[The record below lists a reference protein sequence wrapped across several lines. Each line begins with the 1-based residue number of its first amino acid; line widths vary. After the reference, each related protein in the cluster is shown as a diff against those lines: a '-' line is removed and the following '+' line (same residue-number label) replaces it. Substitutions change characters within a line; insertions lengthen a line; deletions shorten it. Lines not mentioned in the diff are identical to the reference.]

1 MASRA
6 FKDINLSFKRHPV
19 TNDVVVIRDED
30 AIKRSV
36 KNIIFTILGE
46 KPFNPNFGSVIN
58 DSLFELNTSLNEIR
72 IADEINSSLLNH
84 EPRIANIDATVEI
97 MPDSN
102 EMNCTVQYD
111 IVGIPAPTQ
120 TVDVLLFPASCLL
133 YTSPSPRDLVISRM
147 PSSA

>member
-19 TNDVVVIRDED
+19 TNDVITVSDED

-46 KPFNPNFGSVIN
+46 KPFEPNFGSVIN
-58 DSLFELNTSLNEIR
+58 QSLFDLSTNLNEIR
-72 IADEINSSLLNH
+72 ISDEIKQSLLNY
-84 EPRIANIDATVEI
+84 EPRIDNIEVTASI
-97 MPDSN
+97 YPDSN
-102 EMNCTVQYD
+102 ELNCTVQYD

-120 TVDVLLFPASCLL
+120 EVDVLLFPA
-133 YTSPSPRDLVISRM
+133 RV
-147 PSSA
+147 

>member
-19 TNDVVVIRDED
+19 TNDVITIRDED

-46 KPFNPNFGSVIN
+46 KPFEPEFGSVVN
-58 DSLFELNTSLNEIR
+58 DSLFELNTSLNEMR
-72 IADEINSSLLNH
+72 VADEIKQSLLNY
-84 EPRIANIDATVEI
+84 EPRIDNIKVDVSI
-97 MPDSN
+97 YPDSN
-102 EMNCTVQYD
+102 DLNCTVQYD

-120 TVDVLLFPASCLL
+120 TVDVLLFPA
-133 YTSPSPRDLVISRM
+133 RV
-147 PSSA
+147 

>member
-19 TNDVVVIRDED
+19 TNDVITIRDED

-46 KPFNPNFGSVIN
+46 KPFEPEFGSVIN
-58 DSLFELNTSLNEIR
+58 DSLFELSTSLNEMR
-72 IADEINSSLLNH
+72 VADEIKQSLLNY
-84 EPRIANIDATVEI
+84 EPRIDNIKIDVSI
-97 MPDSN
+97 YPDSN
-102 EMNCTVQYD
+102 DLNCTVQYD

-120 TVDVLLFPASCLL
+120 TVDVLLFPA
-133 YTSPSPRDLVISRM
+133 RV
-147 PSSA
+147 

>member
-19 TNDVVVIRDED
+19 TNDVLTIRDED

-46 KPFNPNFGSVIN
+46 KPFEPEFGSVIN
-58 DSLFELNTSLNEIR
+58 DSLFELNTSLNEMKVS
-72 IADEINSSLLNH
+72 DEIKQSLLNF
-84 EPRIANIDATVEI
+84 EPRIDNIRVTVSI
-97 MPDSN
+97 YPDSN
-102 EMNCTVQYD
+102 ELNCAVQYD

-120 TVDVLLFPASCLL
+120 EVDVLLFPA
-133 YTSPSPRDLVISRM
+133 RV
-147 PSSA
+147 

>member
-19 TNDVVVIRDED
+19 TNDVVAIRDED

-46 KPFNPNFGSVIN
+46 KPFEPDFGSVIN
-58 DSLFELNTSLNEIR
+58 QSLFDLNTNLNEIR
-72 IADEINSSLLNH
+72 VSDEIKTSLDNY
-84 EPRIANIDATVEI
+84 EPRINNVDVSVSVL
-97 MPDSN
+97 PDTN

-111 IVGIPAPTQ
+111 IVGLSTPTQ
-120 TVDVLLFPASCLL
+120 TVDVLLFPA
-133 YTSPSPRDLVISRM
+133 RV
-147 PSSA
+147 

>member
-19 TNDVVVIRDED
+19 TNDVVTIRNED

-36 KNIIFTILGE
+36 RNIIFTTLGE
-46 KPFNPNFGSVIN
+46 KPFEPNFGSVIN
-58 DSLFELNTSLNEIR
+58 ESLFDLNTNLSEIR
-72 IADEINSSLLNH
+72 ITDEIKSSLLNY
-84 EPRIANIDATVEI
+84 EPRIDNVEVTVQVS
-97 MPDSN
+97 PDRN

-120 TVDVLLFPASCLL
+120 EVDVLLFPA
-133 YTSPSPRDLVISRM
+133 RV
-147 PSSA
+147 

>member
-19 TNDVVVIRDED
+19 TNDVLTVSDED

-46 KPFNPNFGSVIN
+46 KPFEPNFGSVIN
-58 DSLFELNTSLNEIR
+58 QSLFDLNTNLSEIR
-72 IADEINSSLLNH
+72 VSDEIKQSLLNY
-84 EPRIANIDATVEI
+84 EPRIDNIKIDVLI
-97 MPDSN
+97 YPDSN
-102 EMNCTVQYD
+102 DLNCTVQYD

-120 TVDVLLFPASCLL
+120 TVDVLLFPA
-133 YTSPSPRDLVISRM
+133 RV
-147 PSSA
+147 